1 MKPPLD
7 CITMADLRGEID
19 RIDVALVRLLA
30 ERSTYVDRA
39 AVLKAR
45 DGMPARIDSR
55 IAEVIANVR
64 DRAVAGGLD
73 PQLAETVWRLL
84 IEWSIGREEAALRAM
99 ARPLR
104 D

>member
-1 MKPPLD
+1 MKPPQD
-7 CITMADLRGEID
+7 CTTMAELRCEID
-19 RIDVALVRLLA
+19 RIDGALVRLLA
-30 ERSTYVDRA
+30 ERVTYVDRA

-45 DGMPARIDSR
+45 DGLPARIDSR

-64 DRAVAGGLD
+64 DKALAGGLD

-84 IEWSIGREEAALRAM
+84 IEWSIGREEAALRTIS
-99 ARPLR
+99 RPLG